1 MKRSLER
8 KLAIYN
14 TAVFAAVLIAF
25 SSVLYLVVR
34 EGFYNDV
41 RSHLE
46 RMTDGVISSI
56 DYDRE
61 DHEEPLPDLIVSQL
75 PASAS
80 ESLADM
86 RLQWFDKNQKLRIEK
101 GALSVSMP
109 LIIDGGFQ
117 TQDKPHAMLFTKAVI
132 VNGALLGYARVAQP
146 LSDLER
152 AMNHLQFGLAISVVF
167 ASILSGL
174 GITFLTSKSLQPVYQ
189 SIETLKQFT
198 ADASHELR
206 TPVTAISANSGV
218 ALKYD
223 EGMRESDREKFKM
236 ISSAS
241 SQMDHLVTALLQLS
255 RLDNKLAEPRTAP
268 QDVGKL
274 LREVCDLTRWL
285 AKEKDIHVVS
295 SMAENLYVESEEDEL
310 RQVFQNLVENALRY
324 TPNGGRVEISAER
337 KNSVIEVSVSDTG
350 IGISQDDL
358 QKVFERF
365 WRADKARSRQH
376 GGSGLG
382 LSITQAIVAKIGGS
396 IDVQSKVDIG
406 STFTV
411 RLRAAAI
418 KTASGVPVA

>member
-8 KLAIYN
+8 KLAVYN

-41 RSHLE
+41 RSHLQ

-56 DYDRE
+56 DYE
-61 DHEEPLPDLIVSQL
+61 GGEHEEPLPDLIVSQL

-80 ESLADM
+80 ESLGDM
-86 RLQWFDKNQKLRIEK
+86 RLQWFDQDRKLRIEK
-101 GALSVSMP
+101 GALNVSIPLSV
-109 LIIDGGFQ
+109 DGGFQ
-117 TQDKPHAMLFTKAVI
+117 TQDNPHAMLFTKAVI
-132 VNGALLGYARVAQP
+132 VNGSLLGYARVAQP
-146 LSDLER
+146 LTELER
-152 AMNHLQFGLAISVVF
+152 AMNHLQFGLTISVFF

-174 GITFLTSKSLQPVYQ
+174 GITFLTSKSLQPVYE

-198 ADASHELR
+198 ADASHELK
-206 TPVTAISANSGV
+206 TPVTAISANSEV

-223 EGMRESDREKFKM
+223 AGMRDSDREKFEM

-241 SQMDHLVTALLQLS
+241 SQMDHLVAALLQLS
-255 RLDNKLAEPRTAP
+255 RLDNQLWEPRTAP
-268 QDVGKL
+268 QDVAKL

-295 SMAENLYVESEEDEL
+295 KVEDNLYVESEEDEL
-310 RQVFQNLVENALRY
+310 KQVFQNLVENALRY
-324 TPNGGRVEISAER
+324 TPSGGKVEISAER
-337 KNSVIEVSVSDTG
+337 RNGVIEVSVSDTG
-350 IGISQDDL
+350 IGISQEDL
-358 QKVFERF
+358 QKVFKRF

-382 LSITQAIVAKIGGS
+382 LSITQAIVTKLGGS
-396 IDVQSKVDIG
+396 IDVESKVDIG
-406 STFTV
+406 SKFTV